1 VSTSIEVDAP
11 SRPPAPAAGGDSA
24 ADATGLI
31 EDATVLTLELRALLH
46 DQFQLFT
53 QETRLAAKSM
63 MTMIA
68 AAVWI
73 GMLLATAWLGLV
85 GALAYWRR
93 DRRRRRTELAA
104 AETRAFLADPL
115 VELVRALLEQGSV
128 RVDATGRPVLD
139 GEPGWTLDRPGLY
152 AALARAPGAALGTRG
167 PDLLLRRAASAVAA
181 GHARLAPRRARG
193 LVREAD
199 VVGPLPQSLRHPP

>member
-1 VSTSIEVDAP
+1 MSTSIEVDAP
-11 SRPPAPAAGGDSA
+11 SGTPAPAAGGDAA

-85 GALAYWRR
+85 GALALTLMKLGVPTMLAVLSIALLSLVVAPFLYAIIR
-93 DRRRRRTELAA
+93 DRARSLGYPATLRTLKHPSQRRGDRK
-104 AETRAFLADPL
+104 
-115 VELVRALLEQGSV
+115 
-128 RVDATGRPVLD
+128 RV
-139 GEPGWTLDRPGLY
+139 
-152 AALARAPGAALGTRG
+152 
-167 PDLLLRRAASAVAA
+167 
-181 GHARLAPRRARG
+181 
-193 LVREAD
+193 
-199 VVGPLPQSLRHPP
+199 